1 MNKMPQ
7 MDEFQVDRFADGMDA
22 AWSNLVE
29 LAKMISVNKAAG
41 TLTIR
46 NGRSKIVLR
55 QDGVIRVEGTSS
67 LILVHASS
75 PLRLGMRTS
84 SSTTSGTVSWASSMA
99 LLPSP
104 ASPTTSMS
112 GSTPSSMVSPRRN
125 SSWSSTTTTRT
136 DSARDFSSDTRES

>member
-55 QDGVIRVEGTSS
+55 QDGVIRVEGTSIVQTAERNIA
-67 LILVHASS
+67 LDA
-75 PLRLGMRTS
+75 
-84 SSTTSGTVSWASSMA
+84 GTID
-99 LLPSP
+99 L
-104 ASPTTSMS
+104 
-112 GSTPSSMVSPRRN
+112 N
-125 SSWSSTTTTRT
+125 
-136 DSARDFSSDTRES
+136 